1 MAILSIVVVPTK
13 EMANGRNRI
22 RISVAHRSQTRY
34 ISTQFVLDSS
44 KQLKNGKV
52 VKHENADRIN
62 HALRKII
69 YEYEEILSE
78 ASGLSSLSCTEVV
91 HLLLNKREKKEKTF
105 NDVMQEY
112 LSTMQTEDRHKSYK
126 LYKIAGGKL
135 MKYMKGNFALSIVS
149 PALIEKYSQSLEE
162 EKLSSTSIRIYLSL
176 IKVLLNYAIKMN
188 YVSYSVH
195 PFTFFKMPI
204 AHIREIDLSVE
215 EIRLIRDVNLT
226 KSVHVYTRDVFL
238 LTYYL
243 GGMNLRD
250 LMAYNFQNQTEM
262 RYIRHKTRQNKK
274 DKTFITFTIQPE
286 AAEIINRYIQP
297 NGKLS
302 FGPYHTYEKV
312 YSMVFRYLNTVACLA
327 GITRKVS
334 YYSARKSFAQHGY
347 ELGIPIERIEYCI
360 GHSMKTNRPIFNYI
374 RIMREHADKAF
385 RMILDELR

>member
-1 MAILSIVVVPTK
+1 MAILSIVIVPTK

-149 PALIEKYSQSLEE
+149 PALIEKYSHSLEE

-176 IKVLLNYAIKMN
+176 IKVLLNYAIKMLF
-188 YVSYSVH
+188 SLFSS
-195 PFTFFKMPI
+195 I
-204 AHIREIDLSVE
+204 
-215 EIRLIRDVNLT
+215 
-226 KSVHVYTRDVFL
+226 
-238 LTYYL
+238 
-243 GGMNLRD
+243 
-250 LMAYNFQNQTEM
+250 
-262 RYIRHKTRQNKK
+262 
-274 DKTFITFTIQPE
+274 
-286 AAEIINRYIQP
+286 
-297 NGKLS
+297 
-302 FGPYHTYEKV
+302 
-312 YSMVFRYLNTVACLA
+312 
-327 GITRKVS
+327 
-334 YYSARKSFAQHGY
+334 
-347 ELGIPIERIEYCI
+347 
-360 GHSMKTNRPIFNYI
+360 
-374 RIMREHADKAF
+374 
-385 RMILDELR
+385 

>member
-1 MAILSIVVVPTK
+1 MAILSIVIVPTK

-91 HLLLNKREKKEKTF
+91 HLLLSKREKKEKTF

-286 AAEIINRYIQP
+286 ATEIINGYIQ
-297 NGKLS
+297 
-302 FGPYHTYEKV
+302 
-312 YSMVFRYLNTVACLA
+312 R
-327 GITRKVS
+327 R
-334 YYSARKSFAQHGY
+334 
-347 ELGIPIERIEYCI
+347 
-360 GHSMKTNRPIFNYI
+360 
-374 RIMREHADKAF
+374 
-385 RMILDELR
+385 